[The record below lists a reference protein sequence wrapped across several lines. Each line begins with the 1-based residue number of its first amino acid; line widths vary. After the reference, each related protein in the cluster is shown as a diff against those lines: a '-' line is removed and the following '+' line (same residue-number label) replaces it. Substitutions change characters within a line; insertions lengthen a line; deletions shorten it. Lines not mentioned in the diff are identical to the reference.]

1 MRRRRSGPI
10 SVQLAV
16 STIVMGAVL
25 TGLAGVAPL
34 RRAAAA
40 EKATAERPA
49 GDKTATEKAR
59 EHFRSGEAFFK
70 LEKYQE
76 ALSEYEQGY
85 IAKSDPSFLYN
96 IAQCH
101 RLMGNKQAALRFYK
115 RFLTEATRVPNR
127 EMVETHI
134 RDLEKALAKSHASS
148 ATEPP
153 AGAAAGETAAPP
165 PPPTS
170 PPAASSSSSPNAA
183 ATPPA
188 AATPRPSAGGA
199 PPVVLSAPPPGYAPI
214 IDDGPPSG
222 PAASPDRP
230 PIYKRWWFW
239 TAIGAVAL
247 AGGITALVLTN
258 DKGPSCEP
266 GRICM

>member
-10 SVQLAV
+10 FVLLAV
-16 STIVMGAVL
+16 STVVVIVLG
-25 TGLAGVAPL
+25 GVTPP
-34 RRAAAA
+34 RRAFA
-40 EKATAERPA
+40 EKPAAERPA
-49 GDKTATEKAR
+49 GEKTGTEKAR

-127 EMVETHI
+127 EIVEAHI
-134 RDLEKALAKSHASS
+134 RDLEKALAKSHTPPPAEAQTGGSDGEAAVPAATAPAALTPPSDSKAPSS
-148 ATEPP
+148 ASAGAASPIPAPP
-153 AGAAAGETAAPP
+153 AGADGPTAVNLAAPP
-165 PPPTS
+165 PGS
-170 PPAASSSSSPNAA
+170 
-183 ATPPA
+183 
-188 AATPRPSAGGA
+188 
-199 PPVVLSAPPPGYAPI
+199 VPI
-214 IDDGPPSG
+214 IDDATSPGTPASSDGSPPL
-222 PAASPDRP
+222 
-230 PIYKRWWFW
+230 YKRWWFW
-239 TAIGAVAL
+239 TAIGAV
-247 AGGITALVLTN
+247 VLTGVITTVVLTSG
-258 DKGPSCEP
+258 KSPSCDA